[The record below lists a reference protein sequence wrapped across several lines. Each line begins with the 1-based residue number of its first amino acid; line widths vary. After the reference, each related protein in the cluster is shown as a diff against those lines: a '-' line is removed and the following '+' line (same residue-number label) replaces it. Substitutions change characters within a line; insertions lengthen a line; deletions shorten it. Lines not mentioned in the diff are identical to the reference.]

1 MPFLVN
7 KTPAQRNKLILAIVL
22 GSVALFFLQ
31 RVFFNSS
38 SSNRAARRPRP
49 AGTRTNSP
57 PSNRSGAPAPT
68 SPQQRRD
75 DPLVA
80 PQPID
85 YHWRP
90 PAAPPVGRNIF
101 AYYIAPCP
109 SPKLILRLSA
119 CFCSIRSVAGTF
131 QRKFKVFSKRFQRKF
146 KVFSKS
152 AAGKKRGLF
161 CADEVCGSDSGLKA
175 PLTNCK
181 TQDATWNACWR
192 KRSSD
197 YQHESSPK

>member
-68 SPQQRRD
+68 TPQQRRD

-90 PAAPPVGRNIF
+90 PAAPPVGRNIC
-101 AYYIAPCP
+101 AYYIAPTPTPTPAPTP
-109 SPKLILRLSA
+109 SPTPPPSLILAAVAPSSVYARTGDFRLELTGEKFTPATRVVLDERVVPTRFVSAQHLSA
-119 CFCSIRSVAGTF
+119 SVPAALVAAISIYTSR
-131 QRKFKVFSKRFQRKF
+131 QRV
-146 KVFSKS
+146 
-152 AAGKKRGLF
+152 
-161 CADEVCGSDSGLKA
+161 
-175 PLTNCK
+175 
-181 TQDATWNACWR
+181 
-192 KRSSD
+192 
-197 YQHESSPK
+197 